1 MLRSAAAALS
11 RGSHRNAESLVR
23 LNLDGEEAER
33 AREKG
38 GDEEKKT
45 MMMPPPVEEKRRP
58 PPYSS
63 SPFLSLSQPSALFPP
78 KKQAVRS
85 FMTYV
90 PSVGDAKPRT
100 ITLIPGDGIGPEI
113 SHAVED
119 VVSELGAPIEWERF
133 PGVSGSTPRGEP
145 VTEVPA
151 DVLASIRRNKVCF
164 KGTLFTPLSEHNTST
179 QSLNVQLRKGKKR
192 EERGEDLR
200 ERERGSQ
207 RPFSTTEVFFNGK
220 KIEKRN
226 FNKRQL
232 STSMSTSATAS
243 TPPGCPPGL
252 RGSTSSSSG
261 KTPKVCHFLFRSF
274 LFLVSFPR
282 NSLAQKKLAFLSSL
296 FFLSL
301 LSALL
306 SGEYSGLEHEVVPDV
321 VESLKV
327 ITLEKSKRTAEYAF
341 GMAFLNN
348 RKKVPPDFF
357 LSSFLSPFFSCCD
370 PLSLSLSHLF
380 FRLLSFSYLENK
392 YKRYKNKKT
401 GHGGAQG
408 QHHEDE
414 RRPLFVRVQEGG
426 RKVPFH

>member
-1 MLRSAAAALS
+1 
-11 RGSHRNAESLVR
+11 
-23 LNLDGEEAER
+23 LDGEEAER

-63 SPFLSLSQPSALFPP
+63 SSFLSLSLSQPSALFPQ

-207 RPFSTTEVFFNGK
+207 RPFSTTEVFLT
-220 KIEKRN
+220 EK
-226 FNKRQL
+226 
-232 STSMSTSATAS
+232 
-243 TPPGCPPGL
+243 
-252 RGSTSSSSG
+252 
-261 KTPKVCHFLFRSF
+261 
-274 LFLVSFPR
+274 
-282 NSLAQKKLAFLSSL
+282 
-296 FFLSL
+296 
-301 LSALL
+301 
-306 SGEYSGLEHEVVPDV
+306 
-321 VESLKV
+321 
-327 ITLEKSKRTAEYAF
+327 KSKKETSTNASSR
-341 GMAFLNN
+341 
-348 RKKVPPDFF
+348 PP
-357 LSSFLSPFFSCCD
+357 CQ
-370 PLSLSLSHLF
+370 PLP
-380 FRLLSFSYLENK
+380 RLQHP
-392 YKRYKNKKT
+392 R
-401 GHGGAQG
+401 GAL
-408 QHHEDE
+408 
-414 RRPLFVRVQEGG
+414 PV
-426 RKVPFH
+426 